1 MYCNTGSIEGKGEID
16 DLSLTRRHNSAE
28 NFVEK
33 QKDEDKS
40 LWKEYMSL
48 V

>member
-1 MYCNTGSIEGKGEID
+1 MYCNIGSIKGAGEID
-16 DLSLTRRHNSAE
+16 DLSLTRRYNSVE
-28 NFVEK
+28 NFIEK